1 MIDDDLVTAVGR
13 EVLRLSRRR
22 VLTPAGAEL
31 DQSVFRI
38 LWAVA
43 EHGPLSMRELEH
55 ELQVEQSTVSRQV
68 KGAVSRG
75 LVELELAPGRR
86 ERLVR
91 LTPEGID
98 AYRRD
103 GALRLEIFRETLASL
118 GRDRVESLVRD
129 LGELNDAIEK
139 TYSTGAG
146 TAATSDDGS

>member
-1 MIDDDLVTAVGR
+1 MIDDELVKAVGR
-13 EVLRLSRRR
+13 EVLRLSRRK

-55 ELQVEQSTVSRQV
+55 ELQLEQSTVSRQV

-91 LTPEGID
+91 LTESGTA
-98 AYRRD
+98 AYQRD
-103 GALRLEIFRETLASL
+103 GALRLEIFRETLAEL
-118 GRDRVESLVRD
+118 GRDRVRSLVRD
-129 LGELNDAIEK
+129 LAELNDAIEK
-139 TYSTGAG
+139 AYSDEAETSSDAG
-146 TAATSDDGS
+146 S

>member
-1 MIDDDLVTAVGR
+1 MIDDDLVRAVGR

-68 KGAVSRG
+68 KGAVALG
-75 LVELELAPGRR
+75 LVELEATTGRR

-91 LTPEGID
+91 LTQAGRD
-98 AYRRD
+98 AYERD
-103 GALRLEIFRETLASL
+103 GALRLAIFRETLSGL
-118 GRDRVESLVRD
+118 GRERVESLVRD
-129 LGELNDAIEK
+129 LADLNDAIER
-139 TYSTGAG
+139 TYSVSEGPRPPQPG
-146 TAATSDDGS
+146 G